1 MTRII
6 AHLDMDAFFAAV
18 EEREKPYLR
27 DLPVVVGADPQ
38 GGLGRGVVSTANYAA
53 RAYGIKSATPISR
66 AWEMSERARKE
77 GKPACAFITP
87 RHGKYGDAS
96 REVFAI
102 IGQYSPMIEQVSIDE
117 AYLDFSHYRTF
128 NAAKGAAQRMRTEV
142 RRKTKLTASVGVG
155 PNKLIAKIASDA
167 NKPNGL
173 TVVLPRQAEDF
184 LAIQSLAVISGIGK
198 KAVEKFAR
206 RGMKTVADAK
216 ALTWEEMADMFG
228 KWGFGLYERLRAID
242 ERSLVAE
249 EERKSIGR
257 HHTFAEDTL
266 SMEAVFAVLR
276 EQEGK
281 IIRDMKR
288 RGFVGFR
295 TVVLTVRFADF
306 ETKTR
311 SLTIAESLAGERELD
326 TKAVKLALPFFD
338 SRENKEKRAI
348 RLIGLRIEKL
358 V

>member
-1 MTRII
+1 MRRII
-6 AHLDMDAFFAAV
+6 CHIDMDAFFAAV
-18 EEREKPYLR
+18 EEREKPYLKG
-27 DLPVVVGADPQ
+27 LPVIVGADPQ
-38 GGLGRGVVSTANYAA
+38 GGEGRGVVSTANYAA

-96 REVFAI
+96 REVFVI
-102 IGQYSPMIEQVSIDE
+102 IGQYSPMIEQVSVDE
-117 AYLDFSHYRTF
+117 AYLDFSHHRTF
-128 NAAKGAAQRMRTEV
+128 AVAKRAAQKMRTEI
-142 RRKTKLTASVGVG
+142 RRKTKLTASVGIG

-184 LAIQSLAVISGIGK
+184 LAIQSLAAIPGIGK

-206 RGMKTVADAK
+206 RDMKTVADAK
-216 ALTWEEMADMFG
+216 ALTWEEVVDMFG

-242 ERSLVAE
+242 DRPLAAE
-249 EERKSIGR
+249 EARKSIGR
-257 HHTFAEDTL
+257 HHTFDADTL
-266 SMEAVFAVLR
+266 SMEEVFAVLR
-276 EQEGK
+276 EQGSK
-281 IIRDMKR
+281 IIHDMKR
-288 RGFVGFR
+288 KGFTGFR
-295 TVVLTVRFADF
+295 TVVVTVRFADF
-306 ETKTR
+306 DTKTR
-311 SLTIAESLAGERELD
+311 SLTVAQPLAGERELD

-338 SRENKEKRAI
+338 SRENKERRAI
-348 RLIGLRIEKL
+348 RLIGLRVEKL